1 MKLPQSQISEFR
13 KQVYNYYLEHKR
25 PMPWRNNLDP
35 YAILVSEIMLQ
46 QTQVPRVITKF
57 EEFDSILYLYS
68 INEKSYYYN
77 NKKMDVPKNVLNKWF
92 DGSLEVFYKEVKNLI
107 RGIDADDL
115 RSKLIDIV
123 NFYNNDYVSWVNVVY
138 ERFRYIRDLV

>member
-1 MKLPQSQISEFR
+1 
-13 KQVYNYYLEHKR
+13 
-25 PMPWRNNLDP
+25 
-35 YAILVSEIMLQ
+35 
-46 QTQVPRVITKF
+46 
-57 EEFDSILYLYS
+57 
-68 INEKSYYYN
+68 
-77 NKKMDVPKNVLNKWF
+77 MDVPKNVLNKWF